1 MVFVQNVIL
10 SNVLDIKKAFLDY
23 ENIVLIL
30 IIYIYIGHLKKL
42 HIDHSH
48 KESISMWFFY

>member
-30 IIYIYIGHLKKL
+30 IIYIGHLKTL
-42 HIDHSH
+42 HVDHSH

>member
-30 IIYIYIGHLKKL
+30 IIYIGHLKKL

>member
-1 MVFVQNVIL
+1 MVFVQNVIS
-10 SNVLDIKKAFLDY
+10 SNVLDMKKAFLDY

-30 IIYIYIGHLKKL
+30 IIYIGHLKKL

-48 KESISMWFFY
+48 EESISMWFFY